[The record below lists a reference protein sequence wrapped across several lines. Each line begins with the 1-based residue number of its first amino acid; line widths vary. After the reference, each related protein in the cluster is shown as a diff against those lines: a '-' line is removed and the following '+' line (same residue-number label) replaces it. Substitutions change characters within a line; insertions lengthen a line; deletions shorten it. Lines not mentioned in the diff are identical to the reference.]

1 MSVSPVRSA
10 DPVFGSWLDR
20 RRASVEAQ
28 MKALEEERYGDLVAL
43 ITKEDE
49 DRPPPP
55 PTSMGEREAYQQV
68 LTDSRE
74 LTERMLKV
82 RGRILEELRGIERR
96 RSAPLP
102 SERRS
107 GRGGSLDGYL

>member
-10 DPVFGSWLDR
+10 DPIFGSWLDR
-20 RRASVEAQ
+20 RKARIEAQ
-28 MKALEEERYGDLVAL
+28 MKALEEERYGDLISL
-43 ITKEDE
+43 ITEEDE

-55 PTSMGEREAYQQV
+55 PASMGEREAYQQV
-68 LTDSRE
+68 LTDSRA

-102 SERRS
+102 TEGRS